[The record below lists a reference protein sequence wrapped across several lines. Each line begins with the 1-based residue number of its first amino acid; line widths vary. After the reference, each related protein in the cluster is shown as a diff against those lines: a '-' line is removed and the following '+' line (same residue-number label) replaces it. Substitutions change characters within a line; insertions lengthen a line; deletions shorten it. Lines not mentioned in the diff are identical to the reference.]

1 MTVDDSCRWQRRRPG
16 WEGHGGRAPGGEGL
30 TLRPSLALLAERLM
44 CLRPWVWGLYGQ
56 QGADVLMKKNKMK
69 NYPEVWLYSNSV
81 VPQSLKKKKKII
93 SRVYLFHGWKS
104 GEQDVRAVCQL
115 SGREIT
121 NSFISEVREPG
132 LLLSKNIASW
142 RKHCRHKEERDS
154 AALSWQVA
162 HLILFFNWF
171 LSWRLL
177 VSFLPRSLKLA
188 SCMIIESH

>member
-1 MTVDDSCRWQRRRPG
+1 MTAADERG
-16 WEGHGGRAPGGEGL
+16 EGQGGRAMVGGPLEVRGSL
-30 TLRPSLALLAERLM
+30 CGRAWHCWPRDSCVWGRGYEVCMDNRALMSSWRKTKWRIIQRSDFTAILWFPSL
-44 CLRPWVWGLYGQ
+44 
-56 QGADVLMKKNKMK
+56 
-69 NYPEVWLYSNSV
+69 
-81 VPQSLKKKKKII
+81 LKKKKKII

-132 LLLSKNIASW
+132 LLLSKKIASW

-154 AALSWQVA
+154 AGLSWQVA